1 MYRWLVFLHILG
13 AFAFFMAHGA
23 SAMMAVRLRK
33 ERDLQRIQAILDLS
47 QAALPFMYV
56 SLLVLLGAGIAAGVQ
71 GHWFA
76 QGWIWA
82 ALVILVVLAGWMMYY
97 AGRYYTPVRKAVG
110 LPYREGRDDM
120 PAEPPLGEAEIQ
132 SAVAATNPMLLMSV
146 SFGLIGVILY
156 LMVFKPF

>member
-23 SAMMAVRLRK
+23 SAMMAFRLRR
-33 ERDLQRIQAILDLS
+33 ERDLQRLQAVLDLS
-47 QAALPFMYV
+47 QAALPLMYV
-56 SLLVLLGAGIAAGVQ
+56 SLLVLLVAGIAAGIK
-71 GHWFA
+71 GHWFS

-82 ALVILVVLAGWMMYY
+82 ALAILVVLAGWMMYY

-110 LPYREGRDDM
+110 LPYREGRNEF
-120 PAEPPLGEAEIQ
+120 PAQSPASETEIQ
-132 SAVAATNPMLLMSV
+132 HVVAATNPALLMSV
-146 SFGLIGVILY
+146 SFGLITVILY